1 MSIQERK
8 KYVINLH
15 KRGYAVRQ
23 IAQELHMSSRD
34 AIEILKEYIGEDKFF
49 KKVLYVYL
57 FDYQFKKVAS
67 RIILLFISTLMVVV
81 HLSSE
86 SIHSFI

>member
-15 KRGYAVRQ
+15 KRGYTVLQ

-34 AIEILKEYIGEDKFF
+34 VIEVLKEYIGEDKFL
-49 KKVLYVYL
+49 KKYYL
-57 FDYQFKKVAS
+57 F
-67 RIILLFISTLMVVV
+67 I
-81 HLSSE
+81 
-86 SIHSFI
+86 

>member
-15 KRGYAVRQ
+15 KRGYTVRQ

-34 AIEILKEYIGEDKFF
+34 VIEILKESIGEENFSKSII
-49 KKVLYVYL
+49 YL
-57 FDYQFKKVAS
+57 FDYRFKKVAS
-67 RIILLFISTLMVVV
+67 RLILLFISTLMVVV

-86 SIHSFI
+86 SIHSFM